1 MPAFIHDDFLLE
13 TKQAQGLYHQF
24 AAGEPIYDYHTHLP
38 VDQIATDHR
47 FADLTEIWLAGDHYK
62 WRAMR
67 ANGIPENLIT
77 GEAGSR
83 EKFNAW
89 AATAPHT
96 LRNPLYHWTQ
106 LELKRFFGI
115 DSPLGPDTAD
125 MIWRQ
130 ANDQL
135 KDKSFST
142 RALLRRSGVR
152 LLCSTDDPCDTLQ
165 HHQQLARDAESPCA
179 VYPTFRPDK
188 SLQISRLS
196 SWHSYLDHLTQES
209 GIDCLNLSR
218 FKDALHQRHGF
229 FHQHGCRLSDHGL
242 TAMPG
247 EPCTEADAARIFD
260 RARNQQ
266 DLEPGDEE
274 RFTGHMMRF
283 FGELNAAKG
292 WTMQLH
298 LGALRNTNSR
308 LFKHLGRDIGCD
320 SIAES
325 PQVHNLVR
333 FLDELDAHDQLPKTV
348 IYNLNPAQNRALV
361 AALGNFQRDLP
372 GKLQYGSAW
381 WFLDTEEGMIDQ
393 LNALSSI
400 GLLSHFVGMLTDS
413 RSFLSATRHEYFRRI
428 LCNLLGRDMNRGA
441 LPDDLDLVGGMVRR
455 ICYGNAAAYFGMN
468 VPQEQ
473 PSDSKPDKKAAKP
486 KP

>member
-1 MPAFIHDDFLLE
+1 MSTFIHDDFLLE
-13 TKQAQGLYHQF
+13 SSHARNLYHQF
-24 AAGEPIYDYHTHLP
+24 AADEPIYDYHTHLP

-47 FADLTEIWLAGDHYK
+47 FADLTEIWLGGDHYK

-67 ANGIPENLIT
+67 ANGVAENLIT
-77 GEAGSR
+77 GDADSR
-83 EKFNAW
+83 EKFDAW

-96 LRNPLYHWTQ
+96 LRNPLYHWSQ
-106 LELKRFFGI
+106 LELKRFFDI
-115 DSPLGPDTAD
+115 DALLRPDTAD
-125 MIWRQ
+125 EIWQR
-130 ANDQL
+130 ANEQIADR
-135 KDKSFST
+135 SFST
-142 RALLRRSGVR
+142 RNLLRRGNVR
-152 LLCSTDDPCDTLQ
+152 LLCSTDDPCDPLT
-165 HHQQLARDAESPCA
+165 HHQQLARDPESPCVA
-179 VYPTFRPDK
+179 YPTFRPDK
-188 SLQISRLS
+188 ALQMARID
-196 SWHSYLDHLTQES
+196 SWRTYLNQLTQAS
-209 GIDCLNLSR
+209 GIDCSSLSR

-242 TAMPG
+242 AAMPV
-247 EPCTEADAARIFD
+247 EPCAEADAARIFD
-260 RARNQQ
+260 RALNQQ
-266 DLEPGDEE
+266 DLAPGDHD
-274 RFTGHMMRF
+274 RFASHMMHF

-320 SIAES
+320 TIGEAA
-325 PQVHNLVR
+325 QVNGLIR
-333 FLDELDAHDQLPKTV
+333 FLDELDTHDLLPKIV
-348 IYNLNPAQNRALV
+348 LYNLNPSHNRALV

-428 LCNLLGRDMNRGA
+428 LCNLLGRDMQRGA
-441 LPDDLDLVGGMVRR
+441 LPDDIDMIGDLVRR
-455 ICYGNAAAYFGMN
+455 ISYRNAADFFGMN
-468 VPQEQ
+468 LRQEQ
-473 PSDSKPDKKAAKP
+473 QPESTAAAASN
-486 KP
+486 